1 MDILYVFKGPL
12 KKGLRQ
18 FLATESSLRM
28 MKNAC
33 YFMLKA
39 LFVLAMFT
47 LSSWLF
53 GYAEKRLDQI
63 AMVNFKIHDV
73 TDWTRN
79 NYNTHVTQ

>member
-1 MDILYVFKGPL
+1 MDILYVFKDPL
-12 KKGLRQ
+12 KGLRQ

-28 MKNAC
+28 MKNAF

-47 LSSWLF
+47 LSSWFF

-79 NYNTHVTQ
+79 NYNTHITQ